1 MHRRMKREFF
11 LLFLSG
17 VLFCLSAGQAF
28 ARDLHFVTEPFPPY
42 NYLEAGRAAGPMP
55 EIVRAACE
63 RIAVH
68 CHIEVMPW
76 RRALQLAEQ
85 GKVDGAFALVRIPE
99 REASFYLGP
108 AVVDLTYT
116 LFAQKT
122 SLLRYQKQADLNGYT
137 LAAYGPS
144 GTLRTL
150 QDLQASGGKF
160 EIVQEV
166 DNATVLRKL
175 AAGRYGERG
184 AVLIN
189 RDAANW
195 LIREEGLDNLKE
207 AGDLRRLA
215 YHIGLSRKSVSEV
228 TANRFHQ
235 ALLALSRD
243 GRLRAIL
250 KKHGLR
256 PAEEQ

>member
-1 MHRRMKREFF
+1 MKKLIGQLS
-11 LLFLSG
+11 LLG
-17 VLFCLSAGQAF
+17 VLASCAAEQVVAG
-28 ARDLHFVTEPFPPY
+28 DLLFVTEPFPPY

-63 RIAVH
+63 RMAVQ
-68 CHIEVMPW
+68 CTIEVMPW

-85 GKVDGAFALVRIPE
+85 GKADGAFSLVRIPE

-108 AVVDLTYT
+108 AVADVTYT
-116 LFAQKT
+116 LFAQKK
-122 SLLRYQKQADLNGYT
+122 SSLRYQQAADLNGYT

-150 QDLQASGGKF
+150 QELQASGGKF
-160 EIVQEV
+160 DIIQEV

-189 RDAANW
+189 RDVAYW

-207 AGDLRRLA
+207 VGDLRRLA
-215 YHIGLSRKSVSEV
+215 YHIGLSRQRVSEP
-228 TANRFHQ
+228 TANRFNQ
-235 ALLALSRD
+235 ALLALGRD

-256 PAEEQ
+256 PADE